1 MKGLF
6 NSILIKKDGEWKHT
20 LSIKQQEYNDMMDT
34 LPEGTKVDITIEV
47 QGKDATYSQMKRIH
61 AMIRQLANDTG
72 MDFIHLKEE
81 IKDKA
86 GLCVVEGNC
95 KSFADCDTEELNGA
109 IQAAILLGDFCG
121 SNLR

>member
-6 NSILIKKDGEWKHT
+6 NSILIKKDGEWKHS
-20 LSIKQQEYNDMMDT
+20 LSLKQQEYDKLMKD
-34 LPEGTKVDITIEV
+34 LPEGTKVNITIEV

-72 MDFIHLKEE
+72 GDFEDLKALV
-81 IKDKA
+81 KKNS
-86 GLCVVEGNC
+86 GLCINDEC

-109 IQAAILLGDFCG
+109 IQATIKLGDFIG